1 MNTLRLPRLI
11 SDGMILQQKKRVR
24 IWGWDEPGRYVTVAF
39 FEKEYTASVNGD
51 GYWEIFMEGLEP
63 SGACEMHI
71 SDDVGN
77 ERIIKDILI
86 GDVWLCSGQS
96 NMELPMRRVS
106 DKYPDEIKNC
116 DNLCIR
122 TFKIIE
128 HSDFHA
134 PLKDHLSG
142 EWKAACA
149 DTILDFSA
157 TAYFFAKQIY
167 MITGTP
173 VGLINASLG
182 GSRIESWMGKDM
194 LEGYDDLL
202 LLAKQYADDE
212 FIKRRI
218 GQNMRQAVDWHKELE
233 NADLGVK
240 ENWAQSLDEI
250 PDFKEIEIPCFFS
263 DNEELNGFIG
273 SVWFR
278 RKFNVSGSFAKKETK
293 LWLGTI
299 VDSDTVY
306 INGVK
311 VGQTDY
317 QYPPR
322 KYIVPA
328 GTLKE
333 GENIITIRV
342 KSEIG
347 HGRFTPDKVYS
358 IFNDEERIELSGTW
372 KYRIGAACEMVPE
385 TDFVNWKPTGLYNG
399 MTAPCHKYA
408 IAGVLWYQGEANS
421 CRPDSYLDL
430 TKRLISGYRKEW
442 NDNGLPFLY
451 VQLPN
456 FSTEK
461 FDKDRHG
468 TFNNWP
474 ALRETQRQALSIPNT
489 GMAVAI
495 DLGEDNDLHPLNKKG
510 VGSRLAMLAANM
522 LYDYKTEC
530 QGPQIERIECKTVDS
545 KHFATLFLKNA
556 TGGIYAFSEDKGETV
571 TDFEIV
577 DEKGCVYAAQ
587 AELMFD
593 RTVLSCG
600 GSHAGE
606 TGNISGIGKADNRSS
621 TGEADN
627 RSDMEEM
634 GNMGKIK
641 EIRYI
646 YHNTNSGAIIYNK
659 EGYPMSPFCLSVH
672 EK

>member
-1 MNTLRLPRLI
+1 MNTLKLPRLI

-24 IWGWDEPGRYVTVAF
+24 IWGWDEPERLVTVAF
-39 FEKEYTASVNGD
+39 LEKEYTTSVRGD

-63 SGACEMHI
+63 SKTCEMYI
-71 SDDVGN
+71 SDDAGN
-77 ERIIKDILI
+77 ERTIKDILI

-116 DNLCIR
+116 DNPCIR
-122 TFKIIE
+122 TFKITE

-134 PLKDHLSG
+134 PLKDHLTG

-157 TAYFFAKQIY
+157 TAYFFAEQIY
-167 MITGTP
+167 KITGTP

-182 GSRIESWMGKDM
+182 GSRIESWLGKDM
-194 LEGYDDLL
+194 LEGCDDFL

-218 GQNMRQAVDWHKELE
+218 GQNMRQAADWHKKLE
-233 NADLGVK
+233 DADLGVRDK
-240 ENWAQSLDEI
+240 WAQSLNDI
-250 PDFKEIEIPCFFS
+250 PEFKEIEIPCFFS

-278 RKFNVSGSFAKKETK
+278 RKFNVSGSFAGKEAK

-306 INGVK
+306 INGK
-311 VGQTDY
+311 RVGQTDY

-322 KYIVPA
+322 KYIVPV
-328 GTLKE
+328 GILKE

-347 HGRFTPDKVYS
+347 HGRFTVGKVYA
-358 IFNDEERIELSGTW
+358 IFNDEERIELSGIW

-399 MTAPCHKYA
+399 MTAPCHKYT

-430 TKRLISGYRKEW
+430 TKRLISGYRKKW

-474 ALRETQRQALSIPNT
+474 ALREVQRQALSIPNT
-489 GMAVAI
+489 RMAVAI

-510 VGSRLAMLAANM
+510 VGSRLAMLAADM
-522 LYDYKTEC
+522 LYDYKTES
-530 QGPQIERIECKTVDS
+530 QGPQIERIEFKIVGS
-545 KHFATLFLKNA
+545 EYFATLFLKNA
-556 TGGIYAFSEDKGETV
+556 TGGIYAFSEDKGEEV
-571 TDFEIV
+571 TDFEMV
-577 DEKGCVYAAQ
+577 DEKGIVHAAQ
-587 AELMFD
+587 AELMPD
-593 RTVLSCG
+593 RIVLSCG
-600 GSHAGE
+600 GSPAGE
-606 TGNISGIGKADNRSS
+606 AGNISGAEDTGSIGR
-621 TGEADN
+621 
-627 RSDMEEM
+627 
-634 GNMGKIK
+634 IK

-659 EGYPMSPFCLSVH
+659 EGYPMSPFCISVS